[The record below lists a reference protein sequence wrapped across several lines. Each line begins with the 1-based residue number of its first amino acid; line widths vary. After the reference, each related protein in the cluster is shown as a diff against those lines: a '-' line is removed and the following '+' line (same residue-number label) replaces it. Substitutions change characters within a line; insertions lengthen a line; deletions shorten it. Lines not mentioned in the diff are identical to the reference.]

1 MHEFTRPASMKTFVY
16 LQSKTSDGSLAG
28 CEGDEDSGH
37 SVVDIFYQRDVEQPF
52 TTSSSAV
59 DRRHDR

>member
-1 MHEFTRPASMKTFVY
+1 MKTFVY